1 MGNHTGRHQ
10 GFTLIELII
19 SLAIIVPVLLGA
31 IGLNVYVFRM
41 NETSR
46 RAVVALQDAHTV
58 IERIRNLSETSLAQV
73 TSTYPSGQTVSG
85 FSNLPSEQV
94 TVTYPNASTDPL
106 VITVTASWVDRQGA
120 MNRSLAT
127 QVTHR

>member
-1 MGNHTGRHQ
+1 MKNTR

-19 SLAIIVPVLLGA
+19 ALSVIVPVLLGS

-41 NETSR
+41 TETSR
-46 RAVVALQDAHTV
+46 RAMVAVQDAHTV
-58 IERIRNLSETSLAQV
+58 IERIRNVSKTSLVQV
-73 TSTYPSGQTVSG
+73 VSTYPSGQTVSG

-94 TVTYPNASTDPL
+94 TVTYPNASADPL
-106 VITVTASWVDRQGA
+106 AITVTVNWTDRQGT
-120 MNRSLAT
+120 MTRSLAT

>member
-1 MGNHTGRHQ
+1 MKNQMNGKR

-19 SLAIIVPVLLGA
+19 SLSIIVPVLLGV

-46 RAVVALQDAHTV
+46 RAVVAVQDAHTV
-58 IERIRNLSETSLAQV
+58 IERIRNASETSLAQV
-73 TSTYPSGQTVSG
+73 TTTYPSGQAVGG

-94 TVTYPNASTDPL
+94 TVAYPNASADPL
-106 VITVTASWVDRQGA
+106 AITVTVSWQDRQGT
-120 MNRSLAT
+120 MTRSLTT
-127 QVTHR
+127 QVTQR

>member
-1 MGNHTGRHQ
+1 MNRKQ
-10 GFTLIELII
+10 GFSLIELII
-19 SLAIIVPVLLGA
+19 AISIVVPVLLGA

-58 IERIRNLSETSLAQV
+58 IERIRNTSETSLAQV
-73 TSTYPSGQTVSG
+73 TSIYPSGQAVSG

-94 TVTYPNASTDPL
+94 TVTYPNASADPL
-106 VITVTASWVDRQGA
+106 AITVTVSWTDRQGP
-120 MNRSLAT
+120 MTRSLAT